1 MPNPGKQN
9 APAGGG
15 AKFRPVAAGTKRQR
29 KVLKCSTHHISR
41 LRRELQNQGLTLRDT
56 SGKTQCET
64 LLRVLQYVG
73 DRGINTLEGMGLG
86 FYRIATR
93 IQELEALGWMID
105 SQRERVVGAD
115 GLSHVGVARYVLRGF
130 LMTRV
135 DPQGSLDLGVV

>member
-1 MPNPGKQN
+1 MPNPKKQN
-9 APAGGG
+9 ASGEAG
-15 AKFRPVAAGTKRQR
+15 AKFTKLAGGVNGQR

-41 LRRELQNQGLTLRDT
+41 LRRELQIQGLTLRDT
-56 SGKTQCET
+56 SGKTQCDT

-115 GLSHVGVARYVLRGF
+115 GLSHVGVARYVLRG
-130 LMTRV
+130 LLVTRI
-135 DPQGSLDLGVV
+135 DPQGSLDLGAL

>member
-1 MPNPGKQN
+1 MINPTNEN
-9 APAGGG
+9 APEGGG
-15 AKFRPVAAGTKRQR
+15 AKFTKLAGRVNGQR
-29 KVLKCSTHHISR
+29 KILKCSTHHISR

-93 IQELEALGWMID
+93 VQELEALGWMID

-115 GLSHVGVARYVLRGF
+115 GLPHVGVARYVLRGF

-135 DPQGSLDLGVV
+135 DPQGSLDLGAA

>member
-1 MPNPGKQN
+1 MPNPQKQN
-9 APAGGG
+9 ASDEAG
-15 AKFRPVAAGTKRQR
+15 AKFTKLAGGVNRQR
-29 KVLKCSTHHISR
+29 KILKCSTHHISR
-41 LRRELQNQGLTLRDT
+41 LRRELQNQGLTLSDT

-93 IQELEALGWMID
+93 VQELEALGWMID

-115 GLSHVGVARYVLRGF
+115 GLPHIGVARYVLRGF
-130 LMTRV
+130 LITRI
-135 DPQGSLDLGVV
+135 DPQGSLDLGVS